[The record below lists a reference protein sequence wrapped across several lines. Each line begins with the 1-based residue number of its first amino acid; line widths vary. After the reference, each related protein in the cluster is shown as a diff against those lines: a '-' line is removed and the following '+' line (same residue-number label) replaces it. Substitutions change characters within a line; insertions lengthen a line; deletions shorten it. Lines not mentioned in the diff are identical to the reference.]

1 MDFFLKKLYGNENN
15 CYNSD
20 NGVPQGA
27 AESTIE
33 KRRIIML
40 KGKTVVLGVTGSI
53 AAYKMANVASML
65 VKLHADVHVIM
76 TQNACQFITPVTFE
90 TLTGNKCMVDT
101 FDRNFQFH
109 VAHVSIAKKA
119 DVLLIAPASANVI
132 GKLANGIADDML
144 TTTAM
149 ACTCKTIIAP
159 AMNTNMYHN
168 PILQD
173 NLKKLE
179 GYGYEIIAPEKGL
192 LACRDI
198 GDGKMPSEDVLIG
211 HIVREIA
218 YEKDLAG
225 MKVIVTAG
233 PTQESVDPVRYITN
247 HSTGKMGYELAK
259 AAMLRGAEVT
269 LVSGVTALERPM
281 FVDFVQ
287 VKSAGDMFEAMK
299 ARFLDNDIIIKAA
312 AVADYKPKNYNDEK
326 TKKKDGDMSIE
337 LDRTQDILKYMGEHR
352 REGQFYCGFSM
363 ETQNML
369 ENSRVKLDKKN
380 IDMVVANNLK
390 IAGSGFG
397 TDTNVVTMIS
407 KQEEIELE
415 LLTKEEVAHKILD
428 EILKLK
434 ALKG

>member
-1 MDFFLKKLYGNENN
+1 
-15 CYNSD
+15 
-20 NGVPQGA
+20 
-27 AESTIE
+27 
-33 KRRIIML
+33 ML

-76 TQNACQFITPVTFE
+76 TENACQFITPVTFE

-109 VAHVSIAKKA
+109 VAHISIAKKA
-119 DVLLIAPASANVI
+119 DVLLVAPASANVI

-149 ACTCKTIIAP
+149 ACTCQKIVAP

-179 GYGYEIIAPEKGL
+179 GYGFTVIAPEKGL

-198 GDGKMPSEDVLIG
+198 GDGKMPSEDVLVG
-211 HIVREIA
+211 HILREIA
-218 YEKDLAG
+218 HEKDLAG

-269 LVSGVTALERPM
+269 LVSGVTNLEPPM
-281 FVDFVQ
+281 FVDYVQ

-299 ARFLDNDIIIKAA
+299 SRFLDNDIIIKAA
-312 AVADYKPKNYNDEK
+312 AVADYKPKSYSDEK
-326 TKKKDGDMSIE
+326 TKKKDGEMSIE
-337 LDRTQDILKYMGEHR
+337 LDRTQDILKYLGEHR

-407 KQEEIELE
+407 KEEEIQPE
-415 LLTKEEVAHKILD
+415 LLSKAEVAHKILD

-434 ALKG
+434 AIKG

>member
-1 MDFFLKKLYGNENN
+1 
-15 CYNSD
+15 
-20 NGVPQGA
+20 
-27 AESTIE
+27 
-33 KRRIIML
+33 ML

-76 TQNACQFITPVTFE
+76 TENACQFITPVTFE

-109 VAHVSIAKKA
+109 VAHISIAKKA
-119 DVLLIAPASANVI
+119 DVFLVAPASANVI

-149 ACTCKTIIAP
+149 ACTCQKNVAP

-179 GYGYEIIAPEKGL
+179 GYGFTVIAPEKGL

-198 GDGKMPSEDVLIG
+198 GDGKMPSEDVLVG
-211 HIVREIA
+211 HILREIA
-218 YEKDLAG
+218 HEKDLAG

-269 LVSGVTALERPM
+269 LVSGVTNLEPPM
-281 FVDFVQ
+281 FVDYVQ

-299 ARFLDNDIIIKAA
+299 SRFLDNDIIIKAA
-312 AVADYKPKNYNDEK
+312 AVADYKPKSYSDEK
-326 TKKKDGDMSIE
+326 TKKKDGEMSIE
-337 LDRTQDILKYMGEHR
+337 LDRTQDILKYLGEHR

-407 KQEEIELE
+407 KEEEIQLE
-415 LLTKEEVAHKILD
+415 LLSKAEVAHKILD

-434 ALKG
+434 AMKG